1 MSGTLPRYR
10 RKSVMTDDYSGDQ
23 VLGLN
28 DQITIVD
35 DIVYI
40 GGVSTGI
47 NVRGSEGKSAY
58 QIAVEHGFTGTEEQ
72 WLASLQV
79 KDGQTCWKERNRL
92 YLIFFLKQVLLQKK
106 NFINRYY
113 RILIYF
119 NFLHFIQKLMYNIYI
134 KN

>member
-72 WLASLQV
+72 WLASLQA
-79 KDGQTCWKERNRL
+79 KDGQTCWERAQQVVPNLLSEAGITTEKEFYKQILQNID
-92 YLIFFLKQVLLQKK
+92 IF
-106 NFINRYY
+106 
-113 RILIYF
+113 
-119 NFLHFIQKLMYNIYI
+119 
-134 KN
+134 